1 MQSYTGFEVT
11 TRSQAMLSP
20 IIAHETGS
28 GFVWWDEALMFAIPI
43 VLAVL
48 AVLWIARR
56 SGADQSDDDSSAP
69 SHRE

>member
-1 MQSYTGFEVT
+1 
-11 TRSQAMLSP
+11 
-20 IIAHETGS
+20 
-28 GFVWWDEALMFAIPI
+28 MFAIPI